1 MTDGEKDI
9 MSNKTAAGERLMTPG
24 EVAELFRVSPK
35 TVARWA
41 SAGKITAVRT
51 LGGHRRYRQS
61 EAEALLEDATH
72 EATVPT
78 QRQH

>member
-1 MTDGEKDI
+1 MTANS
-9 MSNKTAAGERLMTPG
+9 SNNERLLTPG

-51 LGGHRRYRQS
+51 LGGHRRYRES
-61 EAEALLEDATH
+61 EALALLEHATSLA
-72 EATVPT
+72 ETEIPERRV
-78 QRQH
+78 

>member
-1 MTDGEKDI
+1 
-9 MSNKTAAGERLMTPG
+9 MSNKTMAGERLLTPG
-24 EVAELFRVSPK
+24 EVADLFRVSPK

-51 LGGHRRYRQS
+51 LGGHRRYRQA
-61 EAEALLEDATH
+61 EAEALLQDATH

-78 QRQH
+78 QRTH

>member
-1 MTDGEKDI
+1 MT
-9 MSNKTAAGERLMTPG
+9 SNSNNSDRLLTPG

-51 LGGHRRYRQS
+51 LGGHRRYRES
-61 EAEALLEDATH
+61 EALRLLDRATSLADT
-72 EATVPT
+72 ELPE
-78 QRQH
+78 RDI